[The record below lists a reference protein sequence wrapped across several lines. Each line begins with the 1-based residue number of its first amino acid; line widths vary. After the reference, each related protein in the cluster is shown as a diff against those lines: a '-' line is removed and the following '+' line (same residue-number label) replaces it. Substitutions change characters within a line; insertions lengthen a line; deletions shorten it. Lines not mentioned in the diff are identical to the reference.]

1 MLNIPLLLY
10 YMLSADNEVLW
21 QVYSTLDANGLKS
34 REVGNCFA
42 NAEDKN
48 DILNVQVLI
57 FWVDY
62 ICCPEVDFFKNYGG

>member
-1 MLNIPLLLY
+1 
-10 YMLSADNEVLW
+10 MLSADNEVLW
-21 QVYSTLDANGLKS
+21 QVYSTLDTYGLKS
-34 REVGNCFA
+34 REAGNCFA
-42 NAEDKN
+42 NADNKN